1 MAEETVNNPTLTAR
15 QVAEQNPELDKLRQ
29 IAFGTNYLDD
39 LDANRGTARFYSGF
53 GMQPDYLNTAAGT
66 EQAVAEAV
74 AAEAEAAAA
83 PVIETG
89 SGESIQSQATGDL
102 TDNTRFEQNLIN
114 QGAGVQIAPGQPVVA
129 PGEVPVTQQEMDEF
143 NFPALTQDST
153 AEEISRDLANQQAA
167 LPSDQNIMDE
177 VALTGENTGI
187 LSTLLDVGSA
197 IVSPVGTLVKKGL
210 DAIPESQSQ
219 IEYESY
225 NPAQQQA
232 IDTAYGT
239 GGVMEGYNKVSALGE
254 GALATVNERIAN
266 REANV
271 SDPVNDKTLQEL
283 KTLRD
288 TLDPQPVT
296 YIQDPDTGDA
306 KIAERI
312 AAEERAANA
321 PDAYTIL
328 GEEEDTKQGVGPK
341 YSDELDF
348 RGDYLGTYG
357 SPVQYDE
364 LDDIESQ
371 ATALEEALGVSPT
384 TYETP
389 APTYSYEGSDE
400 QDRDEETV
408 DAGTADIQDF
418 ADIAPSDSGS
428 GGGGGGGKGVV
439 CTMMNETY
447 GFGSFRN
454 KIWLR
459 QSKDLAPEYEKGYH
473 KIFLPLVSYAKKKGV
488 TNKIVRKILEHIAV
502 HRTIDIRQETRG
514 KTHILGRVYRKV
526 LEPICYL
533 VGKYAKR

>member
-114 QGAGVQIAPGQPVVA
+114 QGAGVQRAPGQPVVA

-210 DAIPESQSQ
+210 DAIPQSRSQ

-400 QDRDEETV
+400 QDRDQETAARELAAAQEAANR
-408 DAGTADIQDF
+408 DAARGGGGD
-418 ADIAPSDSGS
+418 S
-428 GGGGGGGKGVV
+428 GGGGGKIV

-459 QSKDLAPEYEKGYH
+459 QSKDLAPEYQKGYH
-473 KIFLPLVSYAKKKGV
+473 KIFLPLVKLSK